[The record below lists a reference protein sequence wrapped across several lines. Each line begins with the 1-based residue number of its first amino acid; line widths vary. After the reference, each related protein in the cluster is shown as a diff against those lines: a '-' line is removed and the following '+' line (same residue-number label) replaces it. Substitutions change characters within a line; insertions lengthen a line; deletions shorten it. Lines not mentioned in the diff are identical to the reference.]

1 MEIRHCKLIGLDEF
15 KCISILYVFFRH
27 IACRND
33 NARISLFL
41 LARGA
46 NLDITNN
53 SNEAP
58 YDCITD
64 ENGPCGRAIFFN
76 LQIRN
81 IAGFPEQN
89 IICQ

>member
-1 MEIRHCKLIGLDEF
+1 M
-15 KCISILYVFFRH
+15 
-27 IACRND
+27 
-33 NARISLFL
+33 SLHL
-41 LARGA
+41 LAHGA

-53 SNEAP
+53 ANEAP
-58 YDCITD
+58 SDCIRD

-81 IAGFPEQN
+81 ITGLPEAN

>member
-1 MEIRHCKLIGLDEF
+1 MNYNVSNI
-15 KCISILYVFFRH
+15 ILFFCRH

-33 NARISLFL
+33 NVRISLLL
-41 LARGA
+41 LAHGA

-53 SNEAP
+53 ANEAP

-64 ENGPCGRAIFFN
+64 ENGSCGRAIFFN